1 MEIDVEIDEFDEL
14 NQKLARAN
22 LKKMIA
28 RRRGQPIAVAENP
41 SYGQDEDKAVDFGK
55 LCQFTTGDGTRFF
68 PAGRTVER
76 VPPGVYEIHV
86 CNMKGVYF
94 QKIPVK
100 TEGLL
105 RFPETNSEKV
115 IDEIHKFWNRE
126 EAFLKFDLCYKRG
139 IILWGPPGSGK
150 SCTIQL
156 VMADVIERGG
166 VCFKFTAPGLFCEG
180 LRSFREIQPDTEV
193 VVLMEDID
201 SIIDNYSESEVL
213 NLLDGVDQVEKV
225 VYLATTNYPEHLGAR
240 ILNRPSRFDKR
251 FKMGHPKKASRKL
264 YFQHLMDA
272 ETLAEYNV
280 DLDRWVKDTDDMS
293 IAHLKELFISVC
305 ILGNNYSEAIRT
317 LRSMV
322 ETRPKSSDDDYNT
335 IGFGP
340 GERYD
345 DDY

>member
-1 MEIDVEIDEFDEL
+1 MEIDIEMDEFDEL
-14 NQKLARAN
+14 NKRLARRPTVSA
-22 LKKMIA
+22 KKRDLRAISL
-28 RRRGQPIAVAENP
+28 N
-41 SYGQDEDKAVDFGK
+41 SYSMEVPEEQEKLDFGT
-55 LCQFTTGDGTRFF
+55 LCQFTTGDGIRYF
-68 PAGRTVER
+68 PAGRTVEKI
-76 VPPGVYEIHV
+76 PAGVYEVQV
-86 CNMKGVYF
+86 CNMKGVYY
-94 QKIPVK
+94 QKIAVK

-115 IDEIHKFWNRE
+115 IDEIKKFWNRE
-126 EAFLKFDLCYKRG
+126 EAFVQFGLSYKRG

-166 VCFKFTAPGLFCEG
+166 VCFKFTSPGLFCEG
-180 LRSFREIQPDTEV
+180 LRNFREVQPDTEV

-251 FKMGHPKKASRKL
+251 YKMGHPKKSSRQL
-264 YFQHLMDA
+264 YFEHLIDE
-272 ETLAEYNV
+272 ETREQYNV
-280 DLDRWVKDTDDMS
+280 DLTKWVKDTDKMS

-305 ILGNNYSEAIRT
+305 ILGNDYEEAIKT

-322 ETRPKSSDDDYNT
+322 EARPKSSEDDNNM
-335 IGFGP
+335 IGFRTQG
-340 GERYD
+340 D
-345 DDY
+345 DW